1 MKHIVIT
8 GANRGL
14 GLEFCKQYLAT
25 GSLVTATCRL
35 PKLATE
41 LLALKQQYSK
51 ELNII
56 ALDITSQEMIT
67 SLAEKIALP
76 IDVLINNAGFYGPRT
91 AYIENLTSIEWLNVL
106 HINSI
111 APILVAQELL
121 AKIKQSK
128 DKKIVFITSKM
139 GSIAD
144 NSSGGSYCYRTSKA
158 ALNAAAKSLAL
169 DLKEYDISVGI
180 LHPGWVRT
188 DMGGPNGLIDTKTS
202 IAAMRKVIAK
212 LNLDNSGDFF
222 NYDGN
227 IIPW

>member
-14 GLEFCKQYLAT
+14 GLEFCKQYLKA
-25 GSLVTATCRL
+25 GNLVTATCRL
-35 PKLATE
+35 PKLAAE

-56 ALDITSQEMIT
+56 ALEITSQEMTT
-67 SLAEKIALP
+67 SLTEKIDLP

-91 AYIENLTSIEWLNVL
+91 ASIENLTSTDWLNVL
-106 HINSI
+106 HINSV
-111 APILVAQELL
+111 APILVTQALL
-121 AKIKQSK
+121 AKIKPSK

-139 GSIAD
+139 GSLAD
-144 NSSGGSYCYRTSKA
+144 NSSGGSYCYRSSKA

-169 DLKEYDISVGI
+169 DLKEYNISVGI

-202 IAAMRKVIAK
+202 IAAMREVIAK
-212 LNLDNSGDFF
+212 LNLDTSGSFF

>member
-14 GLEFCKQYLAT
+14 GLEFCKQCLAT
-25 GSLVTATCRL
+25 GNLVTATCRL

-41 LLALKQQYSK
+41 LLALKQQYSE

-56 ALDITSQEMIT
+56 ALDVTNQEMIA
-67 SLAEKIALP
+67 SLTEKIDSP

-91 AYIENLTSIEWLNVL
+91 ASIENLTSTDWLNVL
-106 HINSI
+106 YINSV
-111 APILVAQELL
+111 APILIAQELL
-121 AKIKQSK
+121 TKIKQSK

-144 NSSGGSYCYRTSKA
+144 NSSGGGYCYRSSKA

-169 DLKEYDISVGI
+169 DLKDHDISVGI

-202 IAAMRKVIAK
+202 IAAMLEVIAK
-212 LNLDNSGDFF
+212 LNLDNSGAFF